1 MVSLGM
7 MTRLESHIE
16 KSRKVS
22 GPRSLQCSH
31 WGFICPVD
39 TPDGENCG
47 LVKNLSLLARV
58 STNVDDALV
67 KAYLLG
73 LGVVE
78 TGVFNIWEM
87 DAHLS
92 NWFLVILN
100 GRIIGGVPEHFELVP
115 KLKELR
121 ARRKIHYSVSIC
133 CDMKDRVIDICTD
146 GCRLMRP
153 LLNLRNM
160 VKANLDLQKEI
171 YSSIKTVL
179 AFLDG
184 LNSEELNSQGDSDA
198 LNNTLSIQLGYISKN
213 IFESELSSDRTA
225 SILQEALRKPES
237 SSNPLSL
244 MKPQVVSRFKVL
256 VSDTL
261 MNWLLA
267 ENIIEY
273 LDVNEMNNCMIS
285 LDLNRVNSQTT
296 HIEISYDSIL
306 GVIAGSTIPFPH
318 HNQSPR
324 NTYQCAIGKQSL
336 GITAH
341 NFGDRM
347 DTVRYQMTYP
357 QKPIVSTEIA
367 KLTGFEKFPAGHNAC
382 IAVMSYS
389 GYDIEDAIVINKSSI
404 EKGFGR
410 SIVSRKYSVDLNKQY
425 FQMGRLT
432 FIFYFFAKRK
442 VINRKSKQVPTKKS
456 LCKPKLK
463 KTELWMLVKNSK
475 KRIF

>member
-47 LVKNLSLLARV
+47 LVKNLSLLARI
-58 STNVDDALV
+58 STNVDDSKV

-78 TGVFNIWEM
+78 TGTFNIWEM
-87 DAHLS
+87 DADQS

-100 GRIIGGVPEHFELVP
+100 GTIIGGVPEEFNLVE
-115 KLKELR
+115 KLKMLR
-121 ARRKIHYSVSIC
+121 AKRLIHYTVSIC

-153 LLNLRNM
+153 LLNLKNM
-160 VKANLDLQKEI
+160 LKTDFDLEKEI
-171 YSSIKTVL
+171 YLSVHTVLGFLEKIKSEEVQKSLEADPMNRTLSLRLSSICEEVFNSNL
-179 AFLDG
+179 ANPDTAHLVQTFLRG
-184 LNSEELNSQGDSDA
+184 PV
-198 LNNTLSIQLGYISKN
+198 T
-213 IFESELSSDRTA
+213 DR
-225 SILQEALRKPES
+225 
-237 SSNPLSL
+237 NPLSL
-244 MKPQVVSRFKVL
+244 LDQRLTARLKVL
-256 VSDTL
+256 VSDVL
-261 MNWLLA
+261 MNSLLA
-267 ENIIEY
+267 ENIVEY

-285 LDLNRVNSQTT
+285 LDLNKVTPQTS
-296 HIEISYDSIL
+296 HVEISYDSIL
-306 GVIAGSTIPFPH
+306 GVIAGSTVPFPH

-336 GITAH
+336 GIIAH
-341 NFGDRM
+341 NTGDRM
-347 DTVRYQMTYP
+347 DTVKYQMTYP

-410 SIVSRKYSVDLNKQY
+410 SVVSRKYSVDLNKQY
-425 FQMGRLT
+425 FQLGRCPS
-432 FIFYFFAKRK
+432 
-442 VINRKSKQVPTKKS
+442 NRSADEPEPGDHHADGHPT
-456 LCKPKLK
+456 
-463 KTELWMLVKNSK
+463 
-475 KRIF
+475 